1 MTAHRSVSG
10 LAVRAAA
17 AGLVLLSAG
26 CQGDNLP
33 PGPPAPAA
41 VASISLSF
49 PGATLSMG
57 AVQPLQPQY
66 RDADGNVLIGVTAS
80 WTTSN
85 AAIASVDQAGNVT
98 GVALG
103 GPVTITVTKD
113 GHSASATVSVVPDR
127 VSISPFAAT
136 VIVNQTLQL
145 TAAALDYSGMPIA
158 SATGPVTWSSGTP
171 SVATIDATTGLLTAV
186 APGIVRIFATT
197 AGRTGGLDVEVG
209 VPGPYDGTWNGASV
223 NVVTGSSNPVQF
235 TVVFGQVKRFDL
247 TYRTG
252 PCGPGGVVTATP
264 NAAIVNAQFSF
275 TVSGSTP
282 PAIVSG
288 AFGTPSTMNGTNTA
302 IPLGSCIS
310 SGGGIAIGTV
320 PSGTITA
327 TKQ

>member
-1 MTAHRSVSG
+1 MKAHRSFSG
-10 LAVRAAA
+10 LAVRAAV
-17 AGLVLLSAG
+17 AGSVLLALG

-49 PGATLSMG
+49 PSATLSMG
-57 AVQPLQPQY
+57 AVQPLQPQF
-66 RDADGNVLIGVTAS
+66 RDADGNVLIGITAT

-85 AAIASVDQAGNVT
+85 AAIASVDQSGNVT

-103 GPVTITVTKD
+103 GPVTITVAKD

-158 SATGPVTWSSGTP
+158 SVTGPVTWISGTP

-197 AGRTGGLDVEVG
+197 AGRTGALDVEVG
-209 VPGPYDGTWNGASV
+209 VPGVYDGNWSGASV
-223 NVVTGSSNPVQF
+223 NSAGFASPVQL
-235 TVVFGQVKRFDL
+235 TVIFGQVKRFQL
-247 TYRTG
+247 TYTPPSCPSLG
-252 PCGPGGVVTATP
+252 SAVAAATP
-264 NAAIVNAQFSF
+264 NAPIINAQFSF
-275 TVSGSTP
+275 TVSVPGASWT
-282 PAIVSG
+282 VSG
-288 AFGTPSTMNGTNTA
+288 SFAGPSTMTGTNT
-302 IPLGSCIS
+302 PLLLGSCPGS
-310 SGGGIAIGTV
+310 SGISQVGERR
-320 PSGTITA
+320 
-327 TKQ
+327 